1 MTIGDTST
9 RVAAGEPGRGA
20 ACCVPRGQ
28 ADLPA
33 DSPVKRYAD
42 RLLPRRGLPAVGFF
56 AAVIGLLGLAQILPA
71 PAFLLVDAAAFLAAG
86 SWCTV
91 NFWRCRQA
99 HCLVT
104 GPGWLLLAV
113 FTLTEAG
120 LGHSVISGDEQLVFL
135 GLLGAGAILECLW
148 RGPAGR
154 NASGCAVIP
163 TAPAGSHRRA
173 GG

>member
-1 MTIGDTST
+1 MTIRDIST
-9 RVAAGEPGRGA
+9 RAPASEPGRGA
-20 ACCVPRGQ
+20 ACCVPRGRAARFP
-28 ADLPA
+28 ADLPVE
-33 DSPVKRYAD
+33 SPVKRYAD

-86 SWCTV
+86 SWCAV

-120 LGHSVISGDEQLVFL
+120 LGHSLISGDEQLVFL
-135 GLLGAGAILECLW
+135 GILGAGMILECLW
-148 RGPAGR
+148 RPGAGR
-154 NASGCAVIP
+154 P
-163 TAPAGSHRRA
+163 
-173 GG
+173 